1 MSDPEVR
8 RLDEGPGKLVTGS
21 FLPALSADQIRH
33 IENTI
38 VYPMAKAAAALDPI
52 ISTRAMAATAVETL
66 HKLVQMP
73 GVLEEA
79 LTFLEPDESATGAT
93 A

>member
-8 RLDEGPGKLVTGS
+8 RLDEQGSIVTGGM
-21 FLPALSADQIRH
+21 FPQLSADQIRH
-33 IENTI
+33 FENTI
-38 VYPMAKAAAALDPI
+38 IYPMAKAAAALDPI
-52 ISTRAMAATAVETL
+52 IATRASAAMAVETL

-79 LTFLEPDESATGAT
+79 LTFLEPENPQTGAL